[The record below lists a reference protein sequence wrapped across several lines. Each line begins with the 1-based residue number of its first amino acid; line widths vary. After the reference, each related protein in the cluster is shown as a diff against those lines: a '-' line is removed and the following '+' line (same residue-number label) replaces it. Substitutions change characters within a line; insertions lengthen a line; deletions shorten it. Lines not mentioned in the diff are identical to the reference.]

1 MDAARRPLIAVTTS
15 EMRGAAVDV
24 PTAEAD
30 PPRREMALGMRYLEA
45 LERAGGLPVVVP
57 PLDAAAI
64 EALLDRVDGVCLSG
78 GPDIDPALYGA
89 EPDAALGPIEP
100 ALDAAELE
108 LARAAD
114 ARAMPILGVCRGAQ
128 LLNVARGGTL
138 HQHLPGAVPGE
149 VEHRQPGAAT
159 AVTHHVDV
167 QPGSRLAG
175 VIGATRADVNSFHHQ
190 AARDLGRGL
199 VAVAWAP
206 DGTVE
211 AVEAADRGFALG
223 VQWHVECLTD
233 RPEHHAV
240 FRAFVEACRGVPR
253 RHLASVALT

>member
-1 MDAARRPLIAVTTS
+1 MDAAHRPLIAVTTS
-15 EMRGAAVDV
+15 EMRSAAVDV

-57 PLDAAAI
+57 PLGADAI

-89 EPDAALGPIEP
+89 EPDPALGPIEP
-100 ALDAAELE
+100 PLDAAELA

-138 HQHLPGAVPGE
+138 HQHLPDAVAAAL
-149 VEHRQPGAAT
+149 EHRQTAEAT
-159 AVTHHVDV
+159 ATTHHVDV

-175 VIGATRADVNSFHHQ
+175 VLGATRVDVNSFHHQ
-190 AARDLGRGL
+190 AARDLGRGCSPSPGRPTGRSRPSRPPTGPSRS
-199 VAVAWAP
+199 ASS
-206 DGTVE
+206 GTSS
-211 AVEAADRGFALG
+211 ASPGARSTTPSSGPSSRPAA
-223 VQWHVECLTD
+223 
-233 RPEHHAV
+233 
-240 FRAFVEACRGVPR
+240 ACRGGTSPR
-253 RHLASVALT
+253 SR